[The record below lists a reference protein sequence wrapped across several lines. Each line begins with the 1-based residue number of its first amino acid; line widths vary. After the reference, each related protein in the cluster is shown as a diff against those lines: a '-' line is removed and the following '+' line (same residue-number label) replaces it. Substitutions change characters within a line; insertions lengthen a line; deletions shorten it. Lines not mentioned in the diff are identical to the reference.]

1 MGRTT
6 LRADRIAETADVL
19 SRRIKERFP
28 DSGLAVLSEEL
39 CDLGARAQLDAPT
52 IGRPLWWVRIGGGV
66 LILLILLAGA
76 VFIQTMLAR
85 ADQVATAELPD
96 MLEGLDAAT
105 NILILFGLV
114 IFFLVTLEIRIKRAR
129 VLNAV
134 HELRSMAHV
143 IDMHQLTK
151 DPDFYRGETLQT
163 KYSPRHNLTLPL
175 LKRYLDYCSEMLS
188 ITSKIA
194 ALYIQRFNDSAAL
207 DAVSDLEILC
217 DGLSRK
223 VWQKMGMAEDIS
235 DHPIGKRVQ

>member
-1 MGRTT
+1 M
-6 LRADRIAETADVL
+6 
-19 SRRIKERFP
+19 
-28 DSGLAVLSEEL
+28 
-39 CDLGARAQLDAPT
+39 
-52 IGRPLWWVRIGGGV
+52 